1 MFYKLSFIEHYFWEE
16 YVIRK
21 ILTFFAIILCLIIF
35 NATAQDNSD
44 SENKGHA
51 EYADKLRNPDYK
63 YNKLDKEEESLT
75 TSYINSLRSGKWG
88 ASDPAWVN
96 LELAKEFFPRATKI
110 GRLEGEIPSAAVS
123 SEENLL
129 GYLFITK
136 DITSSKGYSSQVFDI
151 VVGLRL
157 DGKLAG
163 AKVIDHLEPIIGM
176 YTPDGELVLPLFTA
190 QYKGLDIRMPIKVNL
205 LRTEGPGSIDGIS
218 SATVSAVLFNGA
230 ILRAARTIALAK
242 GMRLSDEPVVNI
254 VSFEESKFNKLIKDG
269 SVGRLTLTLEDLKK
283 LGMNHPK
290 ITNRTGVADIYRYR
304 SVFKGNTPVA
314 AEQKEVKKGYKD
326 TDRNLVID
334 LYVAPVITP
343 TIGRNLLGD
352 KWYDIFIAGRDPK
365 ETTLMVAS
373 LGRYPID
380 GEPHIASGP
389 FKRMAII
396 QGNNRFQLSKEHFRN
411 LGFLHGEDKPFFAEA
426 GIYRIPPEAGIDQVK
441 PWKFE
446 LIIESNENE
455 TNQKFYIDYSM
466 NPKYIIQP
474 DGLDE
479 LADNNDPIWY
489 AAWESQKIN
498 LSLLLFTLV
507 ILTIALWKMDKL
519 VKHNFIWKTFRYLFL
534 AWVLI
539 WLGLYA
545 GGQVTIISILTWL
558 TAPIF
563 YPSWDVLLSDPIL
576 VSLMVFVIVS
586 FVFWG
591 RGVFCGWLCP
601 FGALQELIAKVAKAL
616 KVSQIKI
623 SYKWHNRLWPIKY
636 FLLLGLIAI
645 SFYSMASVNIAS
657 EIEPFKTAIS
667 MKFNREWYF
676 VIYAVLLL
684 SIGLFVERFFCRFI
698 CPLGAFMAI
707 GGRLRIL
714 QPLKRRKECG
724 TPCQLCSNEC
734 PINAIKPSGEIIM
747 DECFYCLD
755 CQSLYTDEHKCPPLV
770 KIRKQK
776 SRKNRTVLT
785 PNLAE

>member
-1 MFYKLSFIEHYFWEE
+1 MIRYIITLFSLLLFLISLDTVAKDDAE
-16 YVIRK
+16 YV
-21 ILTFFAIILCLIIF
+21 
-35 NATAQDNSD
+35 N
-44 SENKGHA
+44 ENKGHA
-51 EYADKLRNPDYK
+51 EYTDKLRNPDYK
-63 YNKLDKEEESLT
+63 YNKLNKKKESLT

-88 ASDPAWVN
+88 ASDPEWVN
-96 LELAKEFFPRATKI
+96 IDLAKEFFPTATKI
-110 GRLEGEIPSAAVS
+110 GRLEGEIPSASVS
-123 SEENLL
+123 SDDNLL

-136 DITSSKGYSSQVFDI
+136 DITSSKGYSSQIFDI

-254 VSFEESKFNKLIKDG
+254 VTFEESKFNELIHDG
-269 SVGRLTLTLEDLKK
+269 SVGRLKLTIQDLKE

-290 ITNRTGVADIYRYR
+290 ITDRTGVADIYRYKA
-304 SVFKGNTPVA
+304 VFKGNTPVA

-365 ETTLMVAS
+365 EITLMVAS

-380 GEPHIASGP
+380 GEPHISSGP

-396 QGNNRFQLSKEHFRN
+396 QGENRFQLSKEHFRN
-411 LGFLHGEDKPFFAEA
+411 LGFLHGEDKPYFAEV

-441 PWKFE
+441 SWKFE
-446 LIIESNENE
+446 LIMESSEGE
-455 TNQKFYIDYSM
+455 PSKSFYIDYSM

-479 LADNNDPIWY
+479 LADNNDPIWF

-498 LSLLLFTLV
+498 LSLLLLTLI
-507 ILTIALWKMDKL
+507 ILSLALFKMDELVKRNFLWKS
-519 VKHNFIWKTFRYLFL
+519 FRYLFL
-534 AWVLI
+534 TWVLI
-539 WLGLYA
+539 WLGFYV
-545 GGQVTIISILTWL
+545 GGQVTIISILTWV
-558 TAPIF
+558 TAPF
-563 YPSWDVLLSDPIL
+563 FNTSWDVLLSDPIL
-576 VSLMVFVIVS
+576 VSLMIFVLLSFVI
-586 FVFWG
+586 WG

-601 FGALQELIAKVAKAL
+601 FGVLQELSAKVAKTL
-616 KVSQIKI
+616 KVTQINI
-623 SYKWHNRLWPIKY
+623 SYNWHNRLWPIKY
-636 FLLLGLIAI
+636 FLLLGLVGTG
-645 SFYSMASVNIAS
+645 FYSMASLNIAS

-684 SIGLFVERFFCRFI
+684 SIGLFVERFFCRFL
-698 CPLGAFMAI
+698 CPLGAFMAL
-707 GGRLRIL
+707 GGKLRIFK
-714 QPLKRRKECG
+714 PLKRRQECG
-724 TPCQLCSNEC
+724 SPCQLCSNEC
-734 PINAIKPSGEIIM
+734 PINAIKPTGEIIM

-755 CQSLYTDEHKCPPLV
+755 CQSLYSDKHKCPPLV
-770 KIRKQK
+770 KIRKQNVRNK
-776 SRKNRTVLT
+776 KTILT
-785 PNLAE
+785 SNLAE